1 MSTPA
6 GHATGCLSQDRG
18 AGRTTM
24 FHRLFRPHPDSLLGS
39 LRAPLYLRW
48 QAGLQLFSIIAL
60 VKLPLEDHVG
70 HGWLVATLLSLLP
83 ALVCYGCMY
92 LGPVHRMPL
101 AAAGLVLTAL
111 ALASFNP
118 GAVVYLIMAGVTMG
132 LHPSLRAWLGT
143 VAGAFAAVAVAVALA
158 AASPSMLVAVPLASL
173 FGGFG
178 NLIYMRGVRRD
189 AELRLSQEEVRRL
202 ATLAERERIGRDLH
216 DLLGHTLSV
225 VAIKS
230 ELARRLAPRDA
241 AAAGR
246 EMEEVER
253 VARHALAE
261 VRAAVTGMRRGDLA
275 AELISARLMLEASG
289 ILLAGDMPAPH
300 TLPHAVEAP
309 LALVLR
315 EAVTNIHRHARAS
328 EARIEISSEDG
339 QFRMRISDNGC
350 GGLAAHGNGVSGM
363 RERVRALGGTLAI
376 DSPPRRGT
384 TITVVV
390 PTAASA
396 SRRADVVA
404 AGRAVGSAA

>member
-1 MSTPA
+1 MSMPMHSEASCMRQGPFA
-6 GHATGCLSQDRG
+6 GA
-18 AGRTTM
+18 
-24 FHRLFRPHPDSLLGS
+24 FHRLFRPDPESLLGQ
-39 LRAPLYLRW
+39 LRSPLYLRW

-60 VKLPLEDHVG
+60 VKFPMDKGLDRY
-70 HGWLVATLLSLLP
+70 WLSATLLSLVPYL
-83 ALVCYGCMY
+83 LCYVRMY
-92 LGPVHRMPL
+92 IRPVRQMSFH
-101 AAAGLVLTAL
+101 AAGLVLTAL
-111 ALASFNP
+111 ALAPFNQ
-118 GAVVYLIMAGVTMG
+118 GAVIYLIAAGVTMA
-132 LHPSLRAWLGT
+132 LHPSWRAWIGT
-143 VAGAFAAVAVAVALA
+143 VIAASAAAVAVVLA
-158 AASPSMLVAVPLASL
+158 GAPASMLVAVPLASL
-173 FGGFG
+173 LGGFS

-216 DLLGHTLSV
+216 DLLGHTLSL

-275 AELISARLMLEASG
+275 AELVSARLMLEASG
-289 ILLAGDMPAPH
+289 ILLAGDTPVPH
-300 TLPHAVEAP
+300 TLPRAVEAP

-328 EARIEISSEDG
+328 EARIELSSGEG
-339 QFRMRISDNGC
+339 EFRMRISDDGC

-363 RERVRALGGTLAI
+363 RERVRTLGGTLAI
-376 DSPPRRGT
+376 DSPPRKGT

-390 PTAASA
+390 PVAASA
-396 SRRADVVA
+396 FPTVDDVA
-404 AGRAVGSAA
+404 ANRAVGSAA